1 MEQPQNAPNV
11 RKRERVQPR
20 EVRVEDEEYCG
31 GSFDDED
38 DRDSI
43 IGNRRYGGRF
53 REARNWEDN
62 NLGSI
67 KMEIPSFQGKND
79 LEAYLELEKNIE
91 LVFDCHN
98 YFELK
103 KVKLATIEFSN
114 YAIIWWDQL
123 VLNRRR
129 NREHPIETWEE
140 MKTVLRRRF
149 VPSHYYCELYQ
160 KLEGLTQG
168 NRSVDRIK
176 IFK

>member
-11 RKRERVQPR
+11 HKRERVQPR
-20 EVRVEDEEYCG
+20 EVRVENEEYCG
-31 GSFDDED
+31 GSFDEED

-103 KVKLATIEFSN
+103 KVKLAAIAFSN
-114 YAIIWWDQL
+114 YD
-123 VLNRRR
+123 
-129 NREHPIETWEE
+129 
-140 MKTVLRRRF
+140 F
-149 VPSHYYCELYQ
+149 Y
-160 KLEGLTQG
+160 G
-168 NRSVDRIK
+168 
-176 IFK
+176 